1 MERTGLSKNTGCKL
15 LMFIASRLNIP
26 DLRRHGEKG
35 RPPRGS
41 NAVSCRSLSDV
52 RGTMVAWINSH
63 LSKRQR
69 RVFSPFLLLLLP
81 PPLPLPLSLSPSSS
95 LSPPKVAMPLRAKRW
110 RVQAATDRNGFWA
123 ASVTTR
129 IMKCRKT
136 LMPYHDANFRLRS
149 LALGKY

>member
-69 RVFSPFLLLLLP
+69 RVFFPFLLLLLSP
-81 PPLPLPLSLSPSSS
+81 SSSPFPSLSSLSPSSS

-110 RVQAATDRNGFWA
+110 RVQAATDRNGF
-123 ASVTTR
+123 
-129 IMKCRKT
+129 
-136 LMPYHDANFRLRS
+136 
-149 LALGKY
+149 